1 MTTPAETE
9 RLTAR
14 LRALKDRSGSSFEA
28 LARRSGIS
36 RSSLHRYYSG
46 ASFPASY
53 ETVHAFARA
62 CGASDE
68 ELRELRKL
76 WAVADI
82 TRSTPLPAPTKGD
95 EEASVS
101 RPPRTR
107 VIAVVA
113 VAAVL
118 LLVAASVAGVLALR
132 SKPDETPHTAVPIRV
147 FNVEGDCRTRPG
159 RVPACSLGLAVD
171 PRLPYEFSNVVSHR
185 VWHGDVL
192 SADCV
197 LYDGERVEDEM
208 GVGTTRWF
216 RVRLD
221 DVPNSH
227 AWLPGVRTNDNPKL
241 PVCTP

>member
-1 MTTPAETE
+1 MKTPAEAE

-14 LRALKDRSGSSFEA
+14 LRVLKDRSGSSFES

-62 CGASDE
+62 CGASEE

-76 WAVADI
+76 WAVVDI
-82 TRSTPLPAPTKGD
+82 TRSMSLPAPTEGG

-107 VIAVVA
+107 VIAVVV

-118 LLVAASVAGVLALR
+118 LVAAGVAGVLALR
-132 SKPDETPHTAVPIRV
+132 SRPDETPHAAVPIRV
-147 FNVEGDCRTRPG
+147 FNVEGDCSTRPG

-171 PRLPYEFSNVVSHR
+171 PRLTYEFDNVVSHR

-197 LYDGERVEDEM
+197 LYDGERVEDET

-241 PVCTP
+241 PVCAP